1 MESRACVMCREQ
13 LRFLGLIHRLFS
25 RFKIAPTEDL
35 SYHRRMK
42 TNHIVSFDQIGAEQ
56 WDAFVQQQPESSL
69 YHFSAWR
76 DVFKKTY
83 GLNAFYLA
91 CVDTQDQIQ
100 GVLPLLQQKSRLFG
114 HHLISLP
121 FFINYADVLAVN
133 DEVAQQLYNGAL
145 ELAKAQRADSMTL
158 RSTHTKPLS
167 WPCRE
172 DKICMHLSL
181 PDDPDILSKALGA
194 KRRSQIKRPEREG
207 IEIIHGGLECV
218 DDFYEVIAHN
228 MRDLGSPVHARKLY
242 QEICKAFPENTH
254 IVVIKKDQ
262 RPVAAGFL
270 IGYKGLLEIPWASSL
285 REYNRIG
292 VNMRL
297 YWEVLKYAIEQGYH
311 TFDFGRSS
319 KDSGT
324 YRFKKQWG
332 AEPVQCYW
340 YTWNKSGETETSLSN
355 ENPKFQLAI
364 KIWQRLPVG
373 IAKTIGPHL
382 VKYLP

>member
-1 MESRACVMCREQ
+1 MNSHQ
-13 LRFLGLIHRLFS
+13 
-25 RFKIAPTEDL
+25 
-35 SYHRRMK
+35 
-42 TNHIVSFDQIGAEQ
+42 IVSLDDIGAEQ
-56 WDAFVQQQPESSL
+56 WDAFVTQQPKSSL
-69 YHFSAWR
+69 YHLSAWQ
-76 DVFKKTY
+76 DVFKSTY
-83 GLNAFYLA
+83 ELHSFYLA
-91 CVDTQDQIQ
+91 NLDAQSKVQ

-121 FFINYADVLAVN
+121 FFINYADALAIN
-133 DEVAQQLYNGAL
+133 DEAAQQLYSAAL
-145 ELAKAQRADSMTL
+145 ELAKSQQADSMTL
-158 RSTHTKPLS
+158 RSTLAKPLN
-167 WPCRE
+167 WHCRE
-172 DKICMHLSL
+172 DKICMHLAL
-181 PDDPDILSKALGA
+181 PEDPDILWKALGA
-194 KRRSQIKRPEREG
+194 KRRSQIKRPEREN

-218 DDFYEVIAHN
+218 DEFYEVIAQN
-228 MRDLGSPVHARKLY
+228 MRDLGSPVHAKKLY
-242 QEICKAFPENTH
+242 QKICETFPDNTH
-254 IVVIKKDQ
+254 IIVIKKDQ

-297 YWEVLKYAIEQGYH
+297 YWEVLKYAMEQGYH

-364 KIWQRLPVG
+364 RLWQRLPVG
-373 IAKTIGPHL
+373 IAKIIGPHL